1 MPIAD
6 PEKSRT
12 YQREYKRLVRAGS
25 CQTPGQTQV
34 PTEFRLQT
42 ASDVLELLGEQA
54 EAVLN
59 DAELGTVERARTIC
73 YLSGALLK
81 AIEQPRM
88 RDALPRRYYSMLDT
102 GRLGRWTASRT
113 AGPGWL
119 KNWRRTARGDD
130 KTSTR
135 HVLVMDTSSAGR

>member
-12 YQREYKRLVRAGS
+12 YQREYKRLIRSGS

-34 PTEFRLQT
+34 PVEFRLQT

-59 DAELGTVERARTIC
+59 DAELGTVERARTIG
-73 YLSGALLK
+73 YLSGVMLR
-81 AIEQPRM
+81 AIELGNLAARLE
-88 RDALPRRYYSMLDT
+88 ALEGALK
-102 GRLGRWTASRT
+102 SRSQ
-113 AGPGWL
+113 
-119 KNWRRTARGDD
+119 N
-130 KTSTR
+130 
-135 HVLVMDTSSAGR
+135 